1 MTLIPGSVADAEV
14 CDGLP
19 PAGRAAFLSRFLGLD
34 EHVDRVILTPLST
47 FHSNLSDSEP
57 APSIWP
63 SSLVRGVP
71 MVQGPQGRA
80 IVDAIFNLP
89 AGCEVVFL
97 GIGGGLRPPA
107 VAGGW
112 VCVERA
118 WNGPQA
124 HDRSLQ
130 PPPELDLVT
139 AVTVGSLTESWLATP
154 SLARQA
160 HVVDMET
167 SHIYEVATRRGVRA
181 LSLLLVS
188 DEPPARPFWDTD
200 LGALVPRI
208 APVLHILDRWL
219 ATAARRCRTPH
230 AET

>member
-1 MTLIPGSVADAEV
+1 
-14 CDGLP
+14 
-19 PAGRAAFLSRFLGLD
+19 
-34 EHVDRVILTPLST
+34 
-47 FHSNLSDSEP
+47 
-57 APSIWP
+57 
-63 SSLVRGVP
+63 

-89 AGCEVVFL
+89 AGCEVIFL
-97 GIGGGLRPPA
+97 GIAGGLRPPA
-107 VAGGW
+107 AEGEW
-112 VCVERA
+112 VCVDRA

-139 AVTVGSLTESWLATP
+139 GATVGSLTESWLATP

-167 SHIYEVATRRGVRA
+167 SHIYEVATRCGVRA

-188 DEPPARPFWDTD
+188 DQPPARPFWDTD

-208 APVLHILDRWL
+208 APVLHILDGWL
-219 ATAARRCRTPH
+219 ADGRQAVPTPARRNLARGTDEATH
-230 AET
+230 AQR